1 MTETSSYETGG
12 GFADRVA
19 LITGGGSG
27 IGAATAVQLARRGA
41 AIVIADI
48 AQDNAEVVAK
58 QIVADGGQAI
68 AVRTDVGDPSQLEAA
83 VELAVKTYGGLH
95 HALNNVP
102 SAKPGVRVGD
112 IDPADWQHVIN
123 VGLNGVFY
131 GLRYQIPAIRD
142 AGGGSVVN
150 VSSIAGLWAPS
161 MNAGY
166 GTAKHAIIGLTKTA
180 ALDHARDG
188 VRVNAVCPAFIRTP
202 LLVNGLPPERVE
214 QLTKKH
220 PIGRLGEANDVANL
234 IVFLLS
240 PAASFITGSAHL
252 VDGGFTAG
260 YRGGA
265 DTEN

>member
-1 MTETSSYETGG
+1 MTERTSYETGG
-12 GFADRVA
+12 GFADSTV

-41 AIVIADI
+41 AVVLADI
-48 AQDNAEVVAK
+48 DLANAETVAK
-58 QIVADGGQAI
+58 QILADGGQAT
-68 AVRTDVGDPSQLEAA
+68 AVRTDVADPAQVEEAVA
-83 VELAVKTYGGLH
+83 LSVETYGGLH

-112 IDPADWQHVIN
+112 IDVADWQHVIN

-131 GLRYQIPAIRD
+131 GLRHQVPAIRD
-142 AGGGSVVN
+142 AGGGSIVN
-150 VSSIAGLWAPS
+150 ISSIAGLWAPS

-188 VRVNAVCPAFIRTP
+188 IRINTVCPAFIRTP
-202 LLVNGLPPERVE
+202 LLLNGLPPERVE
-214 QLTKKH
+214 QLVKKH
-220 PIGRLGEANDVANL
+220 PIGRLGEAEDVANL
-234 IVFLLS
+234 IVFLMS
-240 PAASFITGSAHL
+240 PAASFITGSTHL

-260 YRGGA
+260 YRGGS
-265 DTEN
+265 DTED